1 MSSENINTLINAMNV
16 TLNELETNIKQ
27 IGKYN
32 KEFLRGGSDILGKVR
47 YQEVAERFDKAV
59 QSMDELQDSMGWHS
73 FAYEPIPS
81 MRISMQEYEKAL
93 GDDFSLAEVY
103 NHYSKLWDEM
113 PLEIL
118 AYHYFNFRSYLTQED
133 KDFLKENE
141 IELKIS

>member
-32 KEFLRGGSDILGKVR
+32 KEFLCGGSDILGKVR
-47 YQEVAERFDKAV
+47 YQEVTERFDKAV
-59 QSMDELQDSMGWHS
+59 QSMNKLHDSMGWHS

-81 MRISMQEYEKAL
+81 MRISMQDFEKAL
-93 GDDFSLAEVY
+93 GDRFSLEEVY
-103 NHYSKLWDEM
+103 NSYRLFFDE
-113 PLEIL
+113 PSLEVM
-118 AYHYFNFRSYLTQED
+118 AYYYYNFRGYLTQED

-141 IELKIS
+141 IELKL